1 MPLTLAQHRVLMQDK
16 VVQGVIDELRR
27 NNYMLQRLT
36 FDDTAMP
43 GAQGEGWYYI
53 YTRTATPSTV
63 GTRALNTE
71 YTANEATAQSV
82 TTKLAIM
89 GGTYKIDRTMRNTG
103 MVANQVTFQV
113 ERKTKAVGAF
123 FNELVITGDVAVDA
137 NGFDGLSKIL
147 TGSSTEYNTGAAI
160 DLSTEA
166 AITANSKKFMNQM
179 DEFLSELDGTPD
191 ALLVNRKLA
200 VKIRAVGRELKYYDT
215 QRDEFGR
222 QIETYAGIPFVDLG
236 DKQDGSGPI
245 ITTSGVSGETS
256 LYAVRFGLDGFHGIA
271 PNGGQN
277 LVNSALPNF
286 QGNDNNAVAQG
297 FLEVVSTVALKKTK
311 SAGAFR
317 RIKIQ

>member
-27 NNYMLQRLT
+27 NNFMLQRLP
-36 FDDTAMP
+36 FDDTANP
-43 GAQGEGWYYI
+43 GSQGQGWYYV
-53 YTRTATPSTV
+53 YTRMLAPSTV
-63 GTRALNTE
+63 GTRALNAE
-71 YTANEATAQSV
+71 YTNSEATAQSI

-103 MVANQVTFQV
+103 HVANQVTFQV
-113 ERKTKAVGAF
+113 EQKTRAAGAY
-123 FNELVITGDVAVDA
+123 FNELVITGDTGVDA
-137 NGFDGLSKIL
+137 NAFDGLSKIL

-160 DLSTEA
+160 ALDSEA
-166 AITANSKKFMNQM
+166 NITANAKKFMNMM

-222 QIETYAGIPFVDLG
+222 QVETYAGIPFVDLG

-245 ITTSGVSGETS
+245 ITTNGVSGETS
-256 LYAVRFGLDGFHGIA
+256 LYAVRFGLDAFHGIA
-271 PNGGQN
+271 PNGGES
-277 LVNSALPNF
+277 LINSALPNF
-286 QGNDNNAVAQG
+286 DGNDNNAVAQG
-297 FLEVVSTVALKKTK
+297 YLEMVTSVALKRTK